1 MLRAGNTKNQ
11 VVRVKPTI
19 PLLAVSFFAAD
30 VQAGAGPF
38 LGIYLQEHGWRPD
51 TIGTVLTMG
60 AIVAM
65 LVTTPAGA
73 LVDAVYNRRAV
84 VVGASALT
92 IVAAIVIWLSRGY
105 WPIALAQIATA
116 IAGSVMG
123 PALTGL
129 TLGMAGRKNFDLQY
143 GRNQVANHAG
153 NIAAAAFSGAA
164 GWWFGISYVFVL
176 SAVFGIACIASVLL
190 IPARAVHRHYARGLA
205 HEDDQDRSQARADS
219 MRVLFRSRPL
229 RLLAIALAAFS
240 LGNSAMLP
248 LYSLAVAA
256 DHHGAASQLT
266 AANLIISQVVMLIAA
281 VYAYRIIR
289 RWGFWWV
296 ILATLMTLPLRG
308 LTAAWL
314 TTPWGIAPVQILDGL
329 GSGLQCVAI
338 PALVVHLLHGSGRV
352 NLGQGALFTVEAVG
366 GCLSPLVGGW
376 LASRFGFPI
385 AFVVLGSLAAVSL
398 AVWIVP
404 GAAIRRACDS
414 RRDELERIP
423 DVDASALFQ

>member
-1 MLRAGNTKNQ
+1 M
-11 VVRVKPTI
+11 KPTI

-51 TIGTVLTMG
+51 TIGSVLTMG

-73 LVDAVYNRRAV
+73 LVDAVSHRRAL

-92 IVAAIVIWLSRGY
+92 IVAAIVIWLSRAY
-105 WPIALAQIATA
+105 WPIASAQIATA
-116 IAGSVMG
+116 VAGSVMG
-123 PALTGL
+123 PTLTGL
-129 TLGMAGRKNFDLQY
+129 TLGMIGRRNFDLQY
-143 GRNQVANHAG
+143 SRNQVANHAG
-153 NIAAAAFSGAA
+153 NIAAALFSGAA
-164 GWWFGISYVFVL
+164 GWRFGISYVFVL
-176 SAVFGIACIASVLL
+176 SAGFGVACIASVLL
-190 IPARAVHRHYARGLA
+190 IPSRAVHRHYARGLA
-205 HEDDQDRSQARADS
+205 HDDDKDRSQARAQS
-219 MRVLFRSRPL
+219 VRVLLQNRPL
-229 RLLAIALAAFS
+229 RLLAIVLAAFS

-256 DHHGAASQLT
+256 DHHGLASQLT
-266 AANLIISQVVMLIAA
+266 AANLVISQVVMLIAA
-281 VYAYRIIR
+281 VYAYRAIR

-296 ILATLMTLPLRG
+296 ILATFVTLPVRG

-314 TTPWGIAPVQILDGL
+314 TTPWGIAPVQILDGV
-329 GSGLQCVAI
+329 GSGLQSVAI

-366 GCLSPLVGGW
+366 GCLSPLFGGW
-376 LASRFGFPI
+376 LASRFGFPT
-385 AFVVLGSLAAVSL
+385 AFVILGSLAAVSL
-398 AVWIVP
+398 MVWIVS
-404 GAAIRRACDS
+404 GATIRRACDS

-423 DVDASALFQ
+423 DIDVSALFQR